1 MMEPNNIF
9 SYNQS
14 ILKFP
19 SPKKSLDVMK
29 ESWNFLGFLGFCLDL
44 SGFLGFSQDLPE
56 FLKTNLYFNK
66 ILRDFTGL

>member
-9 SYNQS
+9 SYNYLVS
-14 ILKFP
+14 ISKFP

-29 ESWNFLGFLGFCLDL
+29 KFLRFLGFCLDL